1 MLEKKINN
9 SSQEKKL
16 RDLLLRHWLRL
27 KKGKK
32 DASPCKRFEIQ
43 GQFKHY
49 PKNVATSETILYAAK
64 V

>member
-1 MLEKKINN
+1 MLEKKLTTAVKK
-9 SSQEKKL
+9 KKL
-16 RDLLLRHWLRL
+16 RNLLLRL

-49 PKNVATSETILYAAK
+49 PKSVATLETILYAAK